1 MKFEDFLE
9 QEINNFKKDNL
20 KNLKSFLDSS
30 AGKTKIE
37 NFKKRNA
44 DLDVENI
51 YNDALNGNQ
60 YAIAILKKDPKKQ
73 NVTEKAFFNFTD
85 LEKLPQGYNG
95 IRFGGSKAADFKIG
109 EYYGT

>member
-60 YAIAILKKDPKKQ
+60 YTIAILKK
-73 NVTEKAFFNFTD
+73 
-85 LEKLPQGYNG
+85 
-95 IRFGGSKAADFKIG
+95 IRKSKM
-109 EYYGT
+109 